1 MSSTSETGHVTNVK
15 NFASLTSSAA
25 GLEAAFNP
33 TNAEIMMPALEN
45 KLIESKKANQNV
57 ADKMIP
63 NKTAIGERNLA
74 FKPLNKL
81 LTRVLKAMI
90 AAKVAEPLIANAK
103 SFIDKVKGT
112 RAEPKKTEEEKAAL
126 KAKGKSDKEISAS
139 QKSYENQ
146 ADNFEKLIKLL
157 ASIPNYKPNETDLKV
172 ETLKALHADLVA
184 KNEKVKATEIPLN
197 NARIARDAILY
208 AGEKG
213 LVDLALTVKNYYISA
228 FGTDSRQYKQIS
240 KLKFTRN

>member
-33 TNAEIMMPALEN
+33 TNAEIMKPALEK
-45 KLIESKKANQNV
+45 KLIDARDANKKV
-57 ADKMIP
+57 ADVMIT

-74 FKPLNKL
+74 YKL

-90 AAKVAEPLIANAK
+90 AAKVSEPLIANAK
-103 SFIDKVKGT
+103 SFIDKIKGT

-157 ASIPNYKPNETDLKV
+157 ASIPIYKPNETDLKV
-172 ETLKALHADLVA
+172 EALKALQADLVA

-197 NARIARDAILY
+197 NARIARDEILY